1 MPANESKPIEYK
13 ERTISQMIKSVRIKN
28 FKNFREAEFDV
39 RPLNIFI
46 GPNGAGKSNLGNLL
60 LMMSFLA
67 SGPFSSAFG
76 PGPFTFRQTL
86 SRREKSDPN
95 PQELD
100 LHFEV
105 TLEVDEINYN
115 YTLVFTEI
123 RRNEYL
129 IREETLNEVQ
139 GEILFTISDVKARES
154 KMAQMRKGHA
164 WNDAEKRI
172 RSVAQYLS
180 KIKRYRFVPDLIKKP
195 SLIQDSYLLDHT
207 GENLAGVIHHLE
219 KNHPANFQKI
229 VQEVTRSVTGIKRIF
244 TPHLGDVNQ
253 VGIGVEEE
261 NKSGYFVGPQLSDGF
276 LVFLALCTLFNLP
289 DQPRI
294 FFIEEPETYLNPN
307 RLRVLYG
314 LMHRF
319 TAANPEKQVLMSSH
333 SPYFIDWSDGNAEE
347 LTLMQEKDGWVAFKN
362 LKGVKELRCFLEEDS
377 WGQDWVTKFF
387 RADHADVP
395 LPDRKQEQKESQD
408 YDCSDWDGEREDQTA
423 GEC

>member
-1 MPANESKPIEYK
+1 
-13 ERTISQMIKSVRIKN
+13 MIKSIRIRN

-46 GPNGAGKSNLGNLL
+46 GPNGTGKSNLGNFL
-60 LMMSFLA
+60 LMLSFLA

-86 SRREKSDPN
+86 SRREKGDPT
-95 PQELD
+95 PQDLD

-105 TLEVDEINYN
+105 VLEVDSTNYN

-129 IREETLNEVQ
+129 IKEETLQEVQ
-139 GEILFTISDVKARES
+139 GEILFTIGDVKARES

-172 RSVAQYLS
+172 RSVAQCLS

-195 SLIQDSYLLDHT
+195 SAVQDSYLLDHT
-207 GENLAGVIHHLE
+207 GENLAAVIHHLE
-219 KNHPANFQKI
+219 RNHPDNFRRI
-229 VQEVTRSVTGIKRIF
+229 VQETTRSVPGIRRIF
-244 TPHLGDVNQ
+244 TPHLGDPHQ
-253 VGIGVEEE
+253 VGIGVEEDT
-261 NKSGYFVGPQLSDGF
+261 KSGYFVGPQLSDGF

-294 FFIEEPETYLNPN
+294 FFVEEPETYLNPN

-319 TAANPEKQVLMSSH
+319 AAAHPSKQVLMSSH
-333 SPYFIDWSDGNAEE
+333 SPYFIDWSDDKPEE
-347 LTLMQEKDGWVAFKN
+347 LTLMNDRDGWVEFRN
-362 LKGVKELRCFLEEDS
+362 LKGVEELRFFLEDDP
-377 WGQDWVTKFF
+377 WGQEWINRFF
-387 RADHADVP
+387 RADYADEP
-395 LPDRKQEQKESQD
+395 LPERKVESETSEEPRFSGWERERQEQP
-408 YDCSDWDGEREDQTA
+408 A

>member
-1 MPANESKPIEYK
+1 
-13 ERTISQMIKSVRIKN
+13 MIKSIRIKN

-46 GPNGAGKSNLGNLL
+46 GPNGSGKSNLGNFL
-60 LMMSFLA
+60 LMLSFLA

-86 SRREKSDPN
+86 SRREKGDPN
-95 PQELD
+95 PQDLD

-105 TLEVDEINYN
+105 TLEVDGTNYN
-115 YTLVFTEI
+115 YILIFSEI

-129 IREETLNEVQ
+129 IKEETLQEVQ
-139 GEILFTISDVKARES
+139 GEILFTIADVKARES

-172 RSVAQYLS
+172 RSVAQCLS

-195 SLIQDSYLLDHT
+195 SAVQDSYLLDHT
-207 GENLAGVIHHLE
+207 GENLAAVIHHLE
-219 KNHPANFQKI
+219 RNHPDNFRRI
-229 VQEVTRSVTGIKRIF
+229 VQEITRSIPGIRRIF
-244 TPHLGDVNQ
+244 TPHLGDPHQ
-253 VGIGVEEE
+253 VGIGVEEDT
-261 NKSGYFVGPQLSDGF
+261 KSGYFVGPQLSDGF

-294 FFIEEPETYLNPN
+294 FFVEEPETYLNPN

-319 TAANPEKQVLMSSH
+319 AAAHPTKQVLMSSH
-333 SPYFIDWSDGNAEE
+333 SPYFIDWSDDKPEE
-347 LTLMQEKDGWVAFKN
+347 LTLMNERDGWVEFRN
-362 LKGVKELRCFLEEDS
+362 LKGVPELRDFLEEDS
-377 WGQDWVTKFF
+377 WGVEWINRFF
-387 RADHADVP
+387 RADFADEP
-395 LPDRKQEQKESQD
+395 LDDQSHETEETVDYGYSEWEEDGHESQ
-408 YDCSDWDGEREDQTA
+408 A
-423 GEC
+423 GEF

>member
-1 MPANESKPIEYK
+1 
-13 ERTISQMIKSVRIKN
+13 MIKSIKVKN
-28 FKNFREAEFDV
+28 FKNFKEAEFDV

-46 GPNGAGKSNLGNLL
+46 GPNGTGKSNLGNFL

-86 SRREKSDPN
+86 SRKEKSVSEN
-95 PQELD
+95 QELD

-105 TLEVDEINYN
+105 TLEVEGVNYS
-115 YTLVFTEI
+115 YSIVFTEI

-129 IREETLNEVQ
+129 IKEETLQEVQ
-139 GEILFTISDVKARES
+139 GEILFTINDVKARES

-164 WNDAEKRI
+164 WNDSEKRI
-172 RSVAQYLS
+172 RAVAQYLS
-180 KIKRYRFVPDLIKKP
+180 KIKRYRFIPDLIKKP
-195 SLIQDSYLLDHT
+195 SAIQDSYLLDHT
-207 GENLAGVIHHLE
+207 GENLAAVVHHLE
-219 KNHPANFQKI
+219 RNHPENFYRI
-229 VQEVTRSVTGIKRIF
+229 VQEVKRCIPGIKRIF
-244 TPHLGDVNQ
+244 TPHLGDPHQ

-319 TAANPEKQVLMSSH
+319 AASNPGKQVLMSSH
-333 SPYFIDWSDGNAEE
+333 SPYFIDWSDSKPEE
-347 LTLMQEKDGWVAFKN
+347 LTLMMDVDGWIQFMN
-362 LKGVKELRCFLEEDS
+362 LKSVGDLRDFLEDDT
-377 WGQDWVTKFF
+377 WGQLWVNKFF
-387 RADHADVP
+387 RADYADEP
-395 LPDRKQEQKESQD
+395 LPEMEELPIEDSQD
-408 YDCSDWDGEREDQTA
+408 YDDEWNVERDDQRLS
-423 GEC
+423 GK

>member
-1 MPANESKPIEYK
+1 
-13 ERTISQMIKSVRIKN
+13 MIKSIRIKN

-39 RPLNIFI
+39 RPLNVFI
-46 GPNGAGKSNLGNLL
+46 GPNGAGKSNLGNFL
-60 LMMSFLA
+60 LMLSFLA

-86 SRREKSDPN
+86 SRRQKGDPS
-95 PQELD
+95 PQDLD
-100 LHFEV
+100 LYFEV
-105 TLEVDEINYN
+105 TLEVDGTNYN
-115 YTLVFTEI
+115 YVLIFSEI

-129 IREETLNEVQ
+129 IKEETLQQVQ

-172 RSVAQYLS
+172 RAVAQCLS

-195 SLIQDSYLLDHT
+195 SAVQDSYLLDHT
-207 GENLAGVIHHLE
+207 GENLAAVIHHLE
-219 KNHPANFQKI
+219 RNHPDNFRRI
-229 VQEVTRSVTGIKRIF
+229 VQEISRSIPGIRRIF
-244 TPHLGDVNQ
+244 TPHLGDPHQ

-261 NKSGYFVGPQLSDGF
+261 SKSGYFVGPQLSDGF

-294 FFIEEPETYLNPN
+294 FFVEEPETYLNPN

-319 TAANPEKQVLMSSH
+319 AAAHPSKQVLMSSH
-333 SPYFIDWSDGNAEE
+333 SPYFIDWSDDKPEE
-347 LTLMQEKDGWVAFKN
+347 LTLMNEKDGWVEFRN
-362 LKGVKELRCFLEEDS
+362 LKGVPELREFLEEDP
-377 WGQDWVTKFF
+377 WGVEWINRFF
-387 RADHADVP
+387 RADFADEPVA
-395 LPDRKQEQKESQD
+395 ETSNETEESED
-408 YDCSDWDGEREDQTA
+408 EGYPDWDGDEREHHA
-423 GEC
+423 GKY

>member
-1 MPANESKPIEYK
+1 
-13 ERTISQMIKSVRIKN
+13 MIRSLRIKN
-28 FKNFREAEFDV
+28 FKNFRDAEFDV

-46 GPNGAGKSNLGNLL
+46 GPNGTGKSNLGNFL
-60 LMMSFLA
+60 LMLSFLS

-86 SRREKSDPN
+86 SRREKGDPN
-95 PQELD
+95 PQDLD
-100 LHFEV
+100 LHFEA
-105 TLEVDEINYN
+105 TLEVDGLHYN
-115 YTLVFTEI
+115 YTLIFTEL

-129 IREETLNEVQ
+129 IKEETLQEVQ
-139 GEILFTISDVKARES
+139 GEILFTIGDVKARES
-154 KMAQMRKGHA
+154 KMAQMKKGHA
-164 WNDAEKRI
+164 WNDAERRI
-172 RSVAQYLS
+172 RAVAQFLS

-195 SLIQDSYLLDHT
+195 SAVQDSYLLDHT
-207 GENLAGVIHHLE
+207 GENLAAVIYYLE
-219 KNHPANFQKI
+219 KNHPENFHKI
-229 VQEVTRSVTGIKRIF
+229 VQEVKRTVPGIRRIF
-244 TPHLGDVNQ
+244 TPHLGDPHQ

-319 TAANPEKQVLMSSH
+319 QAANPSKQVLMSSH
-333 SPYFIDWSDGNAEE
+333 SPYFIDWSDDRPEE
-347 LTLMQEKDGWVAFKN
+347 LTLMNDRDGWIELKN
-362 LKGVKELRCFLEEDS
+362 LKDVPELRYFLEEDP

-387 RADHADVP
+387 RADQADEP
-395 LPDRKQEQKESQD
+395 LPEFKNDQKPSEEVYYSPWEKESDEHHTSD
-408 YDCSDWDGEREDQTA
+408 Y
-423 GEC
+423 

>member
-1 MPANESKPIEYK
+1 
-13 ERTISQMIKSVRIKN
+13 MIKTIRIKN
-28 FKNFREAEFDV
+28 FKNFRESEFDV
-39 RPLNIFI
+39 RPLNIFV
-46 GPNGAGKSNLGNLL
+46 GPNGTGKSNLGNFL
-60 LMMSFLA
+60 LMLSFLA

-86 SRREKSDPN
+86 SRREKGDAN
-95 PQELD
+95 PQDLD
-100 LHFEV
+100 LHFEI
-105 TLEVDEINYN
+105 TLEVEAINYV
-115 YTLVFTEI
+115 YTLAFTEI

-129 IREETLNEVQ
+129 IKEETLQEVQ

-195 SLIQDSYLLDHT
+195 SAVQDSYLLDHT
-207 GENLAGVIHHLE
+207 GENLAAVVHYLE
-219 KNHPANFQKI
+219 RNHPENFYRT
-229 VQEVTRSVTGIKRIF
+229 VQEVRRSVPGIKRIF
-244 TPHLGDVNQ
+244 TPHLGDPHQ

-261 NKSGYFVGPQLSDGF
+261 SKSGYFVGPQLSDGF

-319 TAANPEKQVLMSSH
+319 ASANPSKQVLMSSH
-333 SPYFIDWSDGNAEE
+333 SPYFIDWSDEIPEE
-347 LTLMQEKDGWVAFKN
+347 LTLMNEKDGWVEFRN
-362 LKGVKELRCFLEEDS
+362 LKGVEDLRYFLEEDE

-387 RADHADVP
+387 RADYADEP
-395 LPDRKQEQKESQD
+395 LPEMKEEFRENENSVYSPWDRE
-408 YDCSDWDGEREDQTA
+408 DGEQQAE
-423 GEC
+423 EF